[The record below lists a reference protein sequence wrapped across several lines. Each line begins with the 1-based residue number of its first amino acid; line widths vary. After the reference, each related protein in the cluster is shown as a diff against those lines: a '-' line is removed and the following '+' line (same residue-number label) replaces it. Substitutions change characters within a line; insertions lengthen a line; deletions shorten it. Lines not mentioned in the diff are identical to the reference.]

1 MLGSKPILTR
11 VLPFLFLS
19 LIAFLISMRFICWQ
33 LKYHTDISIILIK
46 FFLRNYA
53 QVLKDYLQAMVQD
66 VKESTGPLFRAA
78 TRHTLGE
85 GKLIN

>member
-1 MLGSKPILTR
+1 MAIEILY
-11 VLPFLFLS
+11 S
-19 LIAFLISMRFICWQ
+19 LQINSQTQRRL
-33 LKYHTDISIILIK
+33 SIILIK

>member
-1 MLGSKPILTR
+1 MKCDTASK
-11 VLPFLFLS
+11 
-19 LIAFLISMRFICWQ
+19 LIH
-33 LKYHTDISIILIK
+33 KYRKECRSYN

-85 GKLIN
+85 GKFINLD